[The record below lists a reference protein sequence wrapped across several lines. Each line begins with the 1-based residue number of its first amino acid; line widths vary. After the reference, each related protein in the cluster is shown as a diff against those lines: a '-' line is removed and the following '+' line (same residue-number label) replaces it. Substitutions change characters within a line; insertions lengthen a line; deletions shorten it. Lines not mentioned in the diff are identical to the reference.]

1 MIIAAEDEAELA
13 GVLAHEIGHIV
24 GRHSANQLASQFGLQ
39 LISAIAL
46 GEDASEHA
54 VDIANITA
62 QLSSARF
69 SRDDERQADRYGL
82 HYVVESGYD
91 PRG

>member
-1 MIIAAEDEAELA
+1 MIVAAEDEAELT

-24 GRHSANQLASQFGLQ
+24 GRHSANQLASRFSLQ

-46 GEDASEHA
+46 GESASEYA

-62 QLSSARF
+62 QLSSALF
-69 SRDDERQADRYGL
+69 SRDNEHQDDRYGL
-82 HYVVESGYD
+82 QYIV
-91 PRG
+91 